1 MHDDRRGWWTRNWK
15 WAAPSGCLLVLLLAF
30 GGCVAF
36 VAGIFGMMKNTAAY
50 TQAMDRLQSSPEAIA
65 ALGEQI
71 TAGWMISGN
80 DHETGSTGEAN
91 YAIPVTGPRGG
102 GTLYIEARKSAGRWT
117 FRVLTLAPD
126 TGAEIDLRTPEEGA
140 GDPAHAGEGDAVRT

>member
-1 MHDDRRGWWTRNWK
+1 MT
-15 WAAPSGCLLVLLLAF
+15 APRTAPWGRLLTAMVTPMTPAGEVDVDATKVLAKALIASGTE
-30 GGCVAF
+30 
-36 VAGIFGMMKNTAAY
+36 GIV
-50 TQAMDRLQSSPEAIA
+50 S
-65 ALGEQI
+65 
-71 TAGWMISGN
+71 
-80 DHETGSTGEAN
+80 TGSTGEAN

>member
-50 TQAMDRLQSSPEAIA
+50 TQAMDRLQSSRA
-65 ALGEQI
+65 A
-71 TAGWMISGN
+71 A
-80 DHETGSTGEAN
+80 
-91 YAIPVTGPRGG
+91 
-102 GTLYIEARKSAGRWT
+102 ARFTSRRASRPGAGRS
-117 FRVLTLAPD
+117 
-126 TGAEIDLRTPEEGA
+126 GC
-140 GDPAHAGEGDAVRT
+140 